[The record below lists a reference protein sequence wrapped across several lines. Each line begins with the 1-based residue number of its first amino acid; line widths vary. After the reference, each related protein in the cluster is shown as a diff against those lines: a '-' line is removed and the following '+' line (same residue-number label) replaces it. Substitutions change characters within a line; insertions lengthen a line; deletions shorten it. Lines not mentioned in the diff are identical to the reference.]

1 MEFLE
6 SVRANK
12 ARDYFTEGYN
22 CAQAVCLAFSDIMG
36 MEESIV
42 AKISSPFGG
51 GMGRMREVCGAVSG
65 MYIVLGY
72 VRGYDDPKD
81 TEGKKALY
89 IEVRELAEQFK
100 TEFGSIIC
108 RELLDGVDHTNGP
121 TPEKRT
127 ESYYHKRPCGEQV
140 AYCAYILERYLIEK
154 GNM

>member
-1 MEFLE
+1 MEFCE
-6 SVRANK
+6 SMRANK

-22 CAQAVCLAFSDIMG
+22 CAQAVCLAFADIMG
-36 MEESIV
+36 MDESTA

-65 MYIVLGY
+65 MYIVLGF
-72 VRGYDDPKD
+72 VRGYDNPNDAD
-81 TEGKKALY
+81 SKKALY
-89 IEVRELAEQFK
+89 AEVRDLAERFK
-100 TEFGSIIC
+100 AEFGSIIC
-108 RELLDGVDHTNGP
+108 RELLDGVEHTNGP

-140 AYCAYILERYLIEK
+140 AYCAYILESYLTQK